1 MWIIKASTACL
12 KLEKGTVKMKKL
24 IAILALVMVLTTV
37 LSSCISRRPGES
49 EVTTKDLNQIL
60 DELKQ
65 NMENNNADD
74 GEIVA
79 EVIYKAYDDHA
90 EVTGCQLPMGSVSIL
105 AEFEG
110 KKVTKIADNAFQGM
124 NAITEIILPDSIESI
139 GEKAFMS
146 CVALTSVQMPA
157 GLKTIGKY
165 AFYGC
170 LALTSLE
177 IGAGVESVGENAFG
191 SCIALSAISVADGN
205 KAFSAEDGVLFSAD
219 KATLVQYPAGKA
231 DASYTIPASV
241 QTVNNFAFS
250 YTKALTSVDASNVT
264 SLGDYTFSSCAALA
278 DVKLGSGLKLIG
290 AGTFQKC
297 TKLTSIAIPEGVVS
311 LGYKNDAGAECGAS
325 FYGCSALASISL
337 PSTIKNIYLRCF
349 EGCDALTQVT
359 YNGTK
364 AEWDAVVVGEDN
376 DVIKNIGVVTK

>member
-1 MWIIKASTACL
+1 
-12 KLEKGTVKMKKL
+12 MKKL

-37 LSSCISRRPGES
+37 LSSCISRRPGEGEETS
-49 EVTTKDLNQIL
+49 KDLDQIL
-60 DELKQ
+60 DEIRQ
-65 NMENNNADD
+65 DMEND
-74 GEIVA
+74 GMEGGDVVA

-90 EVTGCQLPMGSVSIL
+90 EVIGCELPMGSVSIL

-124 NAITEIILPDSIESI
+124 NAVTEIILPDSIESV
-139 GEKAFMS
+139 GDKAFMS
-146 CVALTSVQMPA
+146 CVALTSVKMPA
-157 GLKTIGKY
+157 GLKTIGRY

-170 LALTSLE
+170 MALTSVE
-177 IGAGVESVGENAFG
+177 IGSGVESVGENAFG

-205 KAFSAEDGVLFSAD
+205 KSFTAENGVLFSAD

-241 QTVNNFAFS
+241 KTVNNFAFS

-297 TKLTSIAIPEGVVS
+297 TALKSIVIPEGVTA

-325 FYGCSALASISL
+325 FYGCSALTSVSL

-364 AEWDAVVVGEDN
+364 AEWDKVVVGEDN